1 MLCRSIALPPS
12 FSFGSGRHRR
22 RAMPATLTVTD
33 QTPGGKTTH
42 SLTLEFPTEQ
52 TTVRELIR
60 SRVYQEVQ
68 DYNRRRPETFNGLV
82 RPTDAEQA
90 LNGVRLKKGREIDWT
105 KQFDKACEA
114 FERNG
119 FFILVDDKQAEG
131 LDETI

>member
-1 MLCRSIALPPS
+1 
-12 FSFGSGRHRR
+12 
-22 RAMPATLTVTD
+22 MPATLTVTD

-82 RPTDAEQA
+82 RPSDAEQA
-90 LNGVRLKKGREIDWT
+90 LNGVRLKKGREIDWK

-131 LDETI
+131 LDETIELRHGTQVSFVKLTPLVGG